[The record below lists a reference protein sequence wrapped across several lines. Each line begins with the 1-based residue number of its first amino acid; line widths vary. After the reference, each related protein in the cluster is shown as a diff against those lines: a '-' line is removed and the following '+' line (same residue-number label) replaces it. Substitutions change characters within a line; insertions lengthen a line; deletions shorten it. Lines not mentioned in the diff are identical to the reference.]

1 MSQDLYTVL
10 ELDRSADAAAI
21 RSAYLK
27 LSRKYHPDKAPE
39 EKREE
44 YQENFKTLSRAY
56 EVLKDDDKKAFYDQT
71 GRVPGEQGAPEDVG
85 PGGMGMGGG
94 IPFPFDMN
102 SMFGMF
108 GGGGPSG
115 ARQRGRRPGK
125 APTRKTQIPL
135 NLKDFYYGRT
145 LQVNLERHRFC
156 VDCKGEGAINVVSCE
171 ECRGMGVINQVIQ
184 MGPMIMHN
192 SGPCMKCKGSGKSVG
207 DKCASCNGSK
217 FSKQEKQLEL
227 KIKPGAKQGDTILF
241 PGESSHVEEYTEPGD
256 VVVEFVAADE
266 DHGWERHGDN
276 LKHRVGLTLGEALCG
291 KVVRLDGHPAHSD
304 GVFIRIP
311 QGMQNRQ
318 EIVVEGLGM
327 PRSVGSGF
335 GDGIVM
341 LTVLATKEERAL
353 LESKKDTLKEMFNA
367 DAGDET
373 AGLVW
378 SAKPIVY

>member
-1 MSQDLYTVL
+1 MSRDLYAAL
-10 ELDRSADAAAI
+10 EIDRSADATAI

-44 YQENFKTLSRAY
+44 YQEKFKLISRAY
-56 EVLKDDDKKAFYDQT
+56 EVLKDEDKKAFYDQT
-71 GRVPGEQGAPEDVG
+71 GRVPGEQGAPDDVSHA
-85 PGGMGMGGG
+85 MGGG

-108 GGGGPSG
+108 GGGGGPG
-115 ARQRGRRPGK
+115 GRLRGRRPGK

-145 LQVNLERHRFC
+145 LQVNLERQRFC
-156 VDCKGEGAINVVSCE
+156 ADCKGEGTIHMSSCDD
-171 ECRGMGVINQVIQ
+171 CRGTGMVTQVIQ

-192 SGPCMKCKGSGKSVG
+192 AGPCMKCKGSGKTSG
-207 DKCASCNGSK
+207 EPCGTCKGSK
-217 FSKQEKQLEL
+217 FGKQEKQLEL
-227 KIKPGAKQGDTILF
+227 KIKPGAKHGDTILF
-241 PGESSHVEEYTEPGD
+241 PGESSHTEEYTEPGD
-256 VVVEFVAADE
+256 VLIELVAADE
-266 DHGWERHGDN
+266 DHGWERHGDS

-291 KVVRLDGHPAHSD
+291 KVVKLDGHPAHPD

-327 PRSVGSGF
+327 PRNIGGGF
-335 GDGIVM
+335 GDGVLI

-353 LESKKDTLKEMFNA
+353 LESKKDTLKEIFNA
-367 DAGDET
+367 DAGPED

>member
-1 MSQDLYTVL
+1 MSRDLYTVL
-10 ELDRSADAAAI
+10 ELDRNADAAAI

-27 LSRKYHPDKAPE
+27 FSRIYHPDKAPE
-39 EKREE
+39 DKKDE
-44 YQENFKTLSRAY
+44 YQEKFKAIARAY
-56 EVLKDDDKKAFYDQT
+56 EVLKDDSKKAFYDQT
-71 GRVPGEQGAPEDVG
+71 GQVPGEQGTPEEVRAG
-85 PGGMGMGGG
+85 GMGGG

-108 GGGGPSG
+108 GGGGPS
-115 ARQRGRRPGK
+115 RQRGRRPGK

-145 LQVNLERHRFC
+145 LQVNLERQRFC
-156 VDCKGEGAINVVSCE
+156 ADCKGEGAVNVSSCD
-171 ECRGMGVINQVIQ
+171 ECRGSGVVNQVIQ

-192 SGPCMKCKGSGKSVG
+192 SGPCMKCKGSGKTAG
-207 DKCASCNGSK
+207 DSCGACKGSK

-227 KIKPGAKQGDTILF
+227 KIKPGAKHGDTILF
-241 PGESSHVEEYTEPGD
+241 PGESSHMEDYTEPGD
-256 VVVEFVAADE
+256 VLVELVAADE
-266 DHGWERHGDN
+266 DHGWERHGDS

-291 KVVRLDGHPAHSD
+291 KVVRLDGHPAHPN

-327 PRSVGSGF
+327 PRNLGGGF
-335 GDGIVM
+335 GDGILM
-341 LTVLATKEERAL
+341 LTVLATKEERAVI
-353 LESKKDTLKEMFNA
+353 ESKRDTLKEIFNP
-367 DAGDET
+367 DTGVET
-373 AGLVW
+373 DGLVW